1 MEKTNDSIMK
11 QTILTILS
19 FLLLKSVVAQEMQPL
34 QKNIPVIFN
43 EIKTETKKS
52 YSLWNK
58 DLYGPILLV
67 DPKTRQ
73 IFANEADTAGILKQ
87 NEDLFSGILPD
98 HINIANTAMHFSG
111 KRWAM
116 IMLPL
121 PQNTEDRI
129 NLLAHELFHT
139 VQPSLGFALH
149 NPENNHLDKKDGRVY
164 LRLELEALKR
174 AVESSSK
181 NELHRHLTS
190 ALTFRKYRHLS
201 YKGADTTE
209 NLLEMNEGLAEFT
222 GLIVSG
228 RTKEQAKVHFVNGIN
243 TFFSNP
249 TFVRSFAYQ
258 TIPVYGYLLYG
269 KNKNWNKE
277 INAKMDLTNYFI
289 KAFQLNISSNLKA
302 VVESLSKSYN
312 GKTILQ
318 QETARAEEAQKLIA
332 EYKLRFIEQPHFTIK
347 FEKMNV
353 SFDPRNIIPIEDK
366 GTVYPNIR
374 VTDLWGVLT
383 VEKGALMSAN
393 WDKISVTNPIKIE
406 ERRIIGEGWTLE
418 LNDGYT
424 LEKDETSGS
433 FKLNKR

>member
-1 MEKTNDSIMK
+1 MK
-11 QTILTILS
+11 QPILTLLS
-19 FLLLKSVVAQEMQPL
+19 FLLLQSVLGQEKQAL
-34 QKNIPVIFN
+34 EKNIPVVFN

-73 IFANEADTAGILKQ
+73 VFANEADTAGILKQ
-87 NEDLFSGILPD
+87 SGNLFTGTLPES
-98 HINIANTAMHFSG
+98 INIANTAMRFGG
-111 KRWAM
+111 KSWAM

-121 PQNTEDRI
+121 PQNTEDRN

-139 VQPSLGFALH
+139 IQPSLGFTLN

-164 LRLELEALKR
+164 LRLELEALKK
-174 AVESSSK
+174 AVQSSSK
-181 NELHRHLTS
+181 NELHRHLAS
-190 ALTFRKYRHLS
+190 ALTFRKYRHLC
-201 YKGADTTE
+201 YKAADTTE

-222 GLIVSG
+222 GFIVSG
-228 RTKEQAKVHFVNGIN
+228 RTKEQAKLHFVNGID
-243 TFFSNP
+243 TFFTNP

-277 INAKMDLTNYFI
+277 INPKTNLTNYFI
-289 KAFQLNISSNLKA
+289 RAFNINTSANLKA
-302 VVESLSKSYN
+302 AVESLADSYN

-318 QETARAEEAQKLIA
+318 EETAREEKAQKLIA
-332 EYKLRFIEQPHFTIK
+332 EYKLRFIEQAHFTIK

-366 GTVYPNIR
+366 GAVYPNIR

-393 WDKISVTNPIKIE
+393 WDKISVTNPIQVAEK
-406 ERRIIGEGWTLE
+406 RIIGEGWTLE
-418 LNDGYT
+418 LNEGYA
-424 LEKDETSGS
+424 LEKDENSGN
-433 FKLNKR
+433 FKLSRK

>member
-1 MEKTNDSIMK
+1 M
-11 QTILTILS
+11 
-19 FLLLKSVVAQEMQPL
+19 AQERKVL
-34 QKNIPVIFN
+34 QKNFPVIFN
-43 EIKTETKKS
+43 EIKTATKKN

-58 DLYGPILLV
+58 DLFGPILLV

-73 IFANEADTAGILKQ
+73 VFANEADTADILKQ
-87 NEDLFSGILPD
+87 EGDLFYGILPD
-98 HINIANTAMHFSG
+98 HINIANTALRFSG

-121 PQNTEDRI
+121 PQSTEDRI

-139 VQPSLGFALH
+139 IQPTLGFALN

-190 ALTFRKYRHLS
+190 ALTFRKYRYLR
-201 YKGADTTE
+201 YKRADTTE

-222 GLIVSG
+222 GFIVSG
-228 RTKEQAKVHFVNGIN
+228 RTKEQAKVHFLNGIN
-243 TFFSNP
+243 TFFTNP

-269 KNKNWNKE
+269 KNKNWNRE
-277 INAKMDLTNYFI
+277 INPKTDLTNYFI
-289 KAFQLNISSNLKA
+289 KAFHLNISANLKA
-302 VVESLSKSYN
+302 AVESISDSYN
-312 GKTILQ
+312 GKIILQ
-318 QETARAEEAQKLIA
+318 QETARAEKAQKLIA
-332 EYKLRFIEQPHFTIK
+332 EYKSRFIEQPHFTIN

-366 GTVYPNIR
+366 GTVYPAIR

-383 VEKGALMSAN
+383 VEKGALMSPN

-406 ERRIIGEGWTLE
+406 EKKIIGEGWTLE
-418 LNDGYT
+418 LNDGYA
-424 LEKDETSGS
+424 LEKNETSGN
-433 FKLNKR
+433 FKLIRK

>member
-1 MEKTNDSIMK
+1 MK
-11 QTILTILS
+11 QPILTLLS
-19 FLLLKSVVAQEMQPL
+19 FLLLQSVLGQEKQAL
-34 QKNIPVIFN
+34 EKNIPVIFN

-73 IFANEADTAGILKQ
+73 VFANEADTAGILKQ
-87 NEDLFSGILPD
+87 NEDLFTGTLPD
-98 HINIANTAMHFSG
+98 PINIANTAMRFAG
-111 KRWAM
+111 KSWAM

-121 PQNTEDRI
+121 PQNKQDRN

-139 VQPSLGFALH
+139 IQPSLGFTLN

-164 LRLELEALKR
+164 LRLELEALKK
-174 AVESSSK
+174 AVQSSSK
-181 NELHRHLTS
+181 NELHRHLAS
-190 ALTFRKYRHLS
+190 ALTFRKYRHLC

-222 GLIVSG
+222 GFIVSG
-228 RTKEQAKVHFVNGIN
+228 RTKEQAKVHFVNGIH
-243 TFFSNP
+243 TFFTNP

-277 INAKMDLTNYFI
+277 INPKTNLTNYFI
-289 KAFQLNISSNLKA
+289 KAFNINTSANLKA
-302 VVESLSKSYN
+302 AVESLADSYN

-318 QETARAEEAQKLIA
+318 EETAREEKAQKLIA
-332 EYKLRFIEQPHFTIK
+332 EYKLRFIEQAHFTIK

-393 WDKISVTNPIKIE
+393 WDKISVTNPVKVE
-406 ERRIIGEGWTLE
+406 EKRIIGEGWTLE
-418 LNDGYT
+418 LNEGYA
-424 LEKDETSGS
+424 LEKDDSGN
-433 FKLNKR
+433 FKLKRE

>member
-1 MEKTNDSIMK
+1 MK
-11 QTILTILS
+11 QTVLTILS
-19 FLLLKSVVAQEMQPL
+19 FLLLQSVMGQEKQAL
-34 QKNIPVIFN
+34 QKNIPLIFK

-73 IFANEADTAGILKQ
+73 VFANEADTAGILKQ
-87 NEDLFSGILPD
+87 NGDLFTGTLPES
-98 HINIANTAMHFSG
+98 INIANTAVRFSG

-121 PQNTEDRI
+121 PQNKEDRN

-139 VQPSLGFALH
+139 IQPSLGLALN

-164 LRLELEALKR
+164 LRLELAALKQ
-174 AVESSSK
+174 AVLASSK
-181 NELHRHLTS
+181 SELHRHLSS
-190 ALTFRKYRHLS
+190 ALTFRKYRHLC
-201 YKGADTTE
+201 YKGADSTE
-209 NLLEMNEGLAEFT
+209 NLLELNEGLAEFT
-222 GLIVSG
+222 GFMVSG
-228 RTKEQAKVHFVNGIN
+228 RTKEQAKVHFVNGIH
-243 TFFSNP
+243 TFFANP

-277 INAKMDLTNYFI
+277 ISPKTDLTNYFM
-289 KAFQLNISSNLKA
+289 KAFNIKSSTNLKA
-302 VVESLSKSYN
+302 AAESLSDRYN

-318 QETARAEEAQKLIA
+318 EEIAREEKAQKLIA

-347 FEKMNV
+347 FEKMSV
-353 SFDPRNIIPIEDK
+353 SFDPRNIIPIEDQ

-406 ERRIIGEGWTLE
+406 EKKIIGEGWILE
-418 LNDGYT
+418 LNDNYT
-424 LEKDETSGS
+424 LQKDESSGN
-433 FKLNKR
+433 FKLNRK

>member
-1 MEKTNDSIMK
+1 MK
-11 QTILTILS
+11 KPILTLLS
-19 FLLLKSVVAQEMQPL
+19 FLLLQSVLGQEKQAL
-34 QKNIPVIFN
+34 EKNIPVIFN
-43 EIKTETKKS
+43 EIKTETKRS

-73 IFANEADTAGILKQ
+73 VFANEADTAGILKQ
-87 NEDLFSGILPD
+87 NEDLFTGTLPD
-98 HINIANTAMHFSG
+98 PINIANTAMRFAG
-111 KRWAM
+111 KSWAM

-121 PQNTEDRI
+121 PQNKEDRN

-139 VQPSLGFALH
+139 IQPSLGFTLN

-164 LRLELEALKR
+164 LRLELEALKK
-174 AVESSSK
+174 AVQSSSK
-181 NELHRHLTS
+181 IELHRHLTS
-190 ALTFRKYRHLS
+190 ALTFRKYRHLC

-222 GLIVSG
+222 GFIVSG
-228 RTKEQAKVHFVNGIN
+228 RTKEQAKVHFVNGIH
-243 TFFSNP
+243 TFFTNP

-277 INAKMDLTNYFI
+277 ISPKTNLTNYFI
-289 KAFQLNISSNLKA
+289 KAFNINTSVNLKA
-302 VVESLSKSYN
+302 AVESLSDRYN

-318 QETARAEEAQKLIA
+318 EETAREEKAQKLIA
-332 EYKLRFIEQPHFTIK
+332 EYKLRFIEQAHFTIK

-393 WDKISVTNPIKIE
+393 WDKISVTNPVKVE
-406 ERRIIGEGWTLE
+406 EKRIIGEGWTLE
-418 LNDGYT
+418 LNEGYA
-424 LEKDETSGS
+424 LEKDDSGN
-433 FKLNKR
+433 FKLKRE

>member
-1 MEKTNDSIMK
+1 MK
-11 QTILTILS
+11 QPILTLLS
-19 FLLLKSVVAQEMQPL
+19 FLLLQSVLGQEKQAL
-34 QKNIPVIFN
+34 EKNIPVIFN

-73 IFANEADTAGILKQ
+73 VFANEADTAGILKQ
-87 NEDLFSGILPD
+87 NEDLFTGTLPD
-98 HINIANTAMHFSG
+98 PINIANTAMRFAG
-111 KRWAM
+111 KSWAM

-121 PQNTEDRI
+121 PQNKEDRN

-139 VQPSLGFALH
+139 IQPSLGFALN

-164 LRLELEALKR
+164 LRLELEALKK
-174 AVESSSK
+174 AVQSSFK
-181 NELHRHLTS
+181 NELHRHLAS
-190 ALTFRKYRHLS
+190 ALTFRKYRHLC

-222 GLIVSG
+222 GFIVSG
-228 RTKEQAKVHFVNGIN
+228 RTKEQAKVHFVNGIH
-243 TFFSNP
+243 TFFTNP

-277 INAKMDLTNYFI
+277 INPKTNLTNYFI
-289 KAFQLNISSNLKA
+289 KAFNINTSANLKA
-302 VVESLSKSYN
+302 AVESLADSYN

-318 QETARAEEAQKLIA
+318 EETAREEKAQKLIA
-332 EYKLRFIEQPHFTIK
+332 EYKLRFIEQAHFTIK

-393 WDKISVTNPIKIE
+393 WDKISVTNPVKVE
-406 ERRIIGEGWTLE
+406 EKRIIGEGWTLE
-418 LNDGYT
+418 LNEGYA
-424 LEKDETSGS
+424 LEKDDSGN
-433 FKLNKR
+433 FKLKRE

>member
-1 MEKTNDSIMK
+1 MK
-11 QTILTILS
+11 QPILTLLS
-19 FLLLKSVVAQEMQPL
+19 FLLLQSVLGQEKQAL
-34 QKNIPVIFN
+34 EKNIPVIFN

-73 IFANEADTAGILKQ
+73 VFANEADTAGILKQ
-87 NEDLFSGILPD
+87 NEDLFTGTLPD
-98 HINIANTAMHFSG
+98 PINIANTAMRFAG
-111 KRWAM
+111 KSWAM

-121 PQNTEDRI
+121 PQNKQDRN

-139 VQPSLGFALH
+139 IQPSLGFTLN

-164 LRLELEALKR
+164 LRLELEALKK
-174 AVESSSK
+174 AVQSSSK
-181 NELHRHLTS
+181 NELHRHLAS
-190 ALTFRKYRHLS
+190 ALTFRKYRHLC

-222 GLIVSG
+222 GFIVSG
-228 RTKEQAKVHFVNGIN
+228 RTKEQAKVHFVNGIH
-243 TFFSNP
+243 TFFTNP

-277 INAKMDLTNYFI
+277 IGPKTNLTNYFI
-289 KAFQLNISSNLKA
+289 KAFNINTSANLKA
-302 VVESLSKSYN
+302 AVESLSDSYN

-318 QETARAEEAQKLIA
+318 EETAREEKAQKLIA
-332 EYKLRFIEQPHFTIK
+332 EYKLRFIEQAHFTIK

-393 WDKISVTNPIKIE
+393 WDKISVTNPVKVE
-406 ERRIIGEGWTLE
+406 EKRIIGEGWTLE
-418 LNDGYT
+418 LNEGYA
-424 LEKDETSGS
+424 LEKDDSGN
-433 FKLNKR
+433 FKLKRE

>member
-1 MEKTNDSIMK
+1 MK
-11 QTILTILS
+11 QPILTLLS
-19 FLLLKSVVAQEMQPL
+19 FLLLQSVLGQEKQAL
-34 QKNIPVIFN
+34 EKNIPVIFN

-73 IFANEADTAGILKQ
+73 VFANEADTAGILKQ
-87 NEDLFSGILPD
+87 NEDLFTGTLPD
-98 HINIANTAMHFSG
+98 PINIANTAMRFAG
-111 KRWAM
+111 KSWAM

-121 PQNTEDRI
+121 PQNKEDRN

-139 VQPSLGFALH
+139 IQPSLGFALN

-164 LRLELEALKR
+164 LRLELEALKK
-174 AVESSSK
+174 AVQSSSK
-181 NELHRHLTS
+181 NELHRHLAS
-190 ALTFRKYRHLS
+190 ALTFRKYRHLC

-222 GLIVSG
+222 GFIVSG
-228 RTKEQAKVHFVNGIN
+228 RTKEQAKVHFVNGIH
-243 TFFSNP
+243 TFFTNP

-277 INAKMDLTNYFI
+277 INPKTNLTNYFI
-289 KAFQLNISSNLKA
+289 KAFNINTSANLKA
-302 VVESLSKSYN
+302 AVESLADSYN

-318 QETARAEEAQKLIA
+318 EETAREEKAQKLIT
-332 EYKLRFIEQPHFTIK
+332 EYKLRFIEQAHFTIK

-393 WDKISVTNPIKIE
+393 WDKISVTNPVKVE
-406 ERRIIGEGWTLE
+406 EKRIIGEGWTLE
-418 LNDGYT
+418 LNEGYA
-424 LEKDETSGS
+424 LEKDDSGN
-433 FKLNKR
+433 FKLKRE

>member
-1 MEKTNDSIMK
+1 MK
-11 QTILTILS
+11 QPILTLLS
-19 FLLLKSVVAQEMQPL
+19 FLLLQSVLGQEKQAL
-34 QKNIPVIFN
+34 EKNIPVIFN

-67 DPKTRQ
+67 DTKTRQ
-73 IFANEADTAGILKQ
+73 VFANESDTAGILKQ
-87 NEDLFSGILPD
+87 NEDLFTGTLPD
-98 HINIANTAMHFSG
+98 PINIANTAMRFAG
-111 KRWAM
+111 KSWAM

-121 PQNTEDRI
+121 PQNKEDRN

-139 VQPSLGFALH
+139 IQPSLGFTLN
-149 NPENNHLDKKDGRVY
+149 NPENNHLDRKDGRVY
-164 LRLELEALKR
+164 LRLELEALKK
-174 AVESSSK
+174 AVQSSSK
-181 NELHRHLTS
+181 NELHRHLAS
-190 ALTFRKYRHLS
+190 ALTFRKYRHLC
-201 YKGADTTE
+201 YNGADTTE

-222 GLIVSG
+222 GFIVSG
-228 RTKEQAKVHFVNGIN
+228 RTKEQAKVHFVNGID
-243 TFFSNP
+243 TFFTNP

-277 INAKMDLTNYFI
+277 ISPKTNLTNYFI
-289 KAFQLNISSNLKA
+289 KAFNINTSANLKA
-302 VVESLSKSYN
+302 AVESLADSYN

-318 QETARAEEAQKLIA
+318 EETAREEKAQKLIA
-332 EYKLRFIEQPHFTIK
+332 EYKLRFIEQAHFTIK

-393 WDKISVTNPIKIE
+393 WDKISVTNPVKVE
-406 ERRIIGEGWTLE
+406 EKRIIGEGWTLE
-418 LNDGYT
+418 LNEGYA
-424 LEKDETSGS
+424 LEKDDSGN
-433 FKLNKR
+433 FKLKRE